1 MTSAGIKY
9 TDWLRCLFDTAPQLH
24 DNVTDDSII
33 YPPCLVTDNGLLGNN
48 FFWVGIAAS
57 AFIVGGA
64 ACCLASRCGLDRCF
78 MSVVTS
84 VIQRF
89 TGGWSNVAT
98 DTTNDTFTAVDP
110 STGLAS
116 LENSNYEPHN
126 MRGAA
131 SSHGV
136 SFGIAG
142 LPKSEYPP
150 SDEEVSEV

>member
-78 MSVVTS
+78 MSVVTT